1 MDNRVK
7 EYCEYNEIIQTM
19 HEMVR
24 DGDMTQAEYDV
35 AAKAIGAV
43 NAKTAEQIFR
53 EVDHEYM
60 LEDAHAQVKEYFD
73 GRDICRQDR
82 HYNMDTL
89 PINYEHLVSEF
100 ENRQDCEIAEND
112 LWQNII
118 ADHVKEL
125 IQAAEAEYD
134 KSFAVINKAREMASQ
149 GHITGPARD
158 MLIDEQLEQ
167 QSRLDA
173 ANEAMRK
180 GNIRAYAMVRRAYF
194 YVEANKPQEKEYDA
208 GYFKGSLEAFKSL
221 ETILS
226 QGIEGDKL
234 KDVIMKN
241 IDDFYA
247 QSLTARNPYEGGFA
261 LGSFGAWNSALVT
274 LNGQVGY
281 TIIAGLDD
289 ASVVEP
295 LIKDVSSLLGR
306 NVEYR
311 LRETKSD
318 TDNYPNLVIYVT
330 REEEDRVIAS
340 DIAMSY
346 LYPGIGH

>member
-1 MDNRVK
+1 MEKNLFANINDVLAALETARAKGTLTDV
-7 EYCEYNEIIQTM
+7 EYEQAASIIDGISGLTGREI
-19 HEMVR
+19 
-24 DGDMTQAEYDV
+24 YDKLEHDYV
-35 AAKAIGAV
+35 
-43 NAKTAEQIFR
+43 
-53 EVDHEYM
+53 
-60 LEDAHAQVKEYFD
+60 LEDAHNHVKEYFKD
-73 GRDICRQDR
+73 RDITRKDR
-82 HYNMDTL
+82 HYDESNLRIDYEFLVHRFMD
-89 PINYEHLVSEF
+89 
-100 ENRQDCEIAEND
+100 RRDCNVADNTVWD
-112 LWQNII
+112 SII
-118 ADHVKEL
+118 FDHVQEL
-125 IQAAEAEYD
+125 VRKAEAEYD
-134 KSFAVINKAREMASQ
+134 KTYAAMNTARAMARNGSIH
-149 GHITGPARD
+149 GDARD

-167 QSRLDA
+167 QDRIA
-173 ANEAMRK
+173 TAEEAKRK

-208 GYFKGSLEAFKSL
+208 GYFKGGLEAFKSL

-226 QGIEGDKL
+226 QGIEEDKL

-241 IDDFYA
+241 IDACYA
-247 QSLTARNPYEGGFA
+247 QSLIARSSYEGGFSI
-261 LGSFGAWNSALVT
+261 GSIGAWSSALET

-281 TIIAGLDD
+281 TIIGGLDD

-295 LIKDVSSLLGR
+295 LIKDVSALLGR